1 MAGGEGASA
10 AQRRRRRKEEDPGVR
25 LSKALSYVLRHGAA
39 AEGLPMGPDGFVEVG
54 ALLRLRRFAG
64 VSEGDV
70 RRVVAT
76 DPKGR
81 FALRPDP
88 LRVRANQGH
97 SLPPRGAAP
106 HPRPRHPAPPVG
118 PDPGGGAAPHGAA
131 TPAPG
136 GGAAGGP
143 RRAQRDEVGLG
154 DRHHHRRP
162 PGAGGR
168 DPLFPLGQRGDPDA
182 GGRPG
187 PDPPQIFPAGS
198 AAAAAPV

>member
-1 MAGGEGASA
+1 MAGREGAGA
-10 AQRRRRRKEEDPGVR
+10 AQRRRRRKEEDPEVR
-25 LSKALSYVLRHGAA
+25 LSKALSYVLRHGAE

-70 RRVVAT
+70 RRVVAA

-97 SLPPRGAAP
+97 SLPGGCPGVAGAGSGADPPVHPRGAAP
-106 HPRPRHPAPPVG
+106 HPGPRHPAPPVG

-143 RRAQRDEVGLG
+143 RRAQR
-154 DRHHHRRP
+154 
-162 PGAGGR
+162 R